1 MAKITTPHSFPEN
14 PKTTQKQNFKKQQ
27 KNVYQKP
34 KTKKKKKYKKQ
45 KKNVDQKHKTIKKK
59 INFNNCTYLPS

>member
-27 KNVYQKP
+27 KNVDQKP
-34 KTKKKKKYKKQ
+34 
-45 KKNVDQKHKTIKKK
+45 KTIKKK

>member
-27 KNVYQKP
+27 KNVDQKP
-34 KTKKKKKYKKQ
+34 
-45 KKNVDQKHKTIKKK
+45 KTIKKK
-59 INFNNCTYLPS
+59 